1 VTPASPRR
9 VQGAAWQRKLLVAG
23 GCVVVGLLAGLAS
36 SVLPV
41 QLTTVGLGIGLVAAS
56 FLLAWAADAGE
67 AVFSGG
73 LVLAV
78 IALLAVLPEFV
89 IETRFAYAQET
100 ELVTANLTGAT
111 RLLLTGAVGL
121 PLAIAFIARRRS
133 QAVAP
138 LELAAPRRLELAM
151 LLITS
156 IFAIQIVVTGNLTL
170 LDGVILVALY
180 ACYAR
185 LVQGTPE
192 EEPAVLGVPA
202 GLVSL
207 PPRQRRPVIAA
218 LMLVAGAV
226 VVRIA
231 NPFADAL
238 LGTGTS
244 LGINPYFLIQS
255 AVPLASEAP
264 EFVVVAVLVANR
276 RPAQGLA
283 LFLASSVSQW
293 TLAMGA
299 LPIAFFTGGGGTSM
313 PLDAHQQLELGVT
326 VALTL
331 FAVAALVSLRPERGD
346 AVLMVGL
353 LAIQL
358 IYPTA
363 FIQVASTFIFVVF
376 ALDLFVDRRRAVR
389 SLFGALRAGRAR
401 S

>member
-1 VTPASPRR
+1 MTAANRPPAA
-9 VQGAAWQRKLLVAG
+9 GAAWQRKVFVTG
-23 GCVVVGLLAGLAS
+23 GCAAVGPFVFLARPM
-36 SVLPV
+36 LPV
-41 QLTTVGLGIGLVAAS
+41 QVAALGLGIGLIGAS

-89 IETRFAYAQET
+89 IEARFAYAQET

-111 RLLLTGAVGL
+111 RLVLTGAVGL
-121 PLAIAFIARRRS
+121 PLAVAFIAQRRS
-133 QAVAP
+133 QVATS
-138 LELAAPRRLELAM
+138 LELAAPRRLELAI

-156 IFAIQIVVTGNLTL
+156 IFAIQIVVTGNLTV
-170 LDGVILVALY
+170 LDGVILLALY
-180 ACYAR
+180 ALYAR
-185 LVQGTPE
+185 RVQGTPE
-192 EEPAVLGVPA
+192 EKPAVLGVPA

-207 PPRQRRPVIAA
+207 PPRYRRSAIAG
-218 LMLVAGAV
+218 LTLVAGAV
-226 VVRIA
+226 VVTIA

-244 LGINPYFLIQS
+244 LGIDPYVLIQS
-255 AVPLASEAP
+255 VVPLATEAP
-264 EFVVVAVLVANR
+264 EFVIAAVLAANR

-313 PLDAHQQLELGVT
+313 PLDAHQQLELSLT
-326 VALTL
+326 LALTL
-331 FAVAALVSLRPERGD
+331 FVVAALVSLRSERVD
-346 AVLMVGL
+346 AMLMVGL

-363 FIQVASTFIFVVF
+363 FIQLASAFILLMF
-376 ALDLFVDRRRAVR
+376 ALDLIVQRRHAVR
-389 SLFGALRAGRAR
+389 SLFGALLGRRGR